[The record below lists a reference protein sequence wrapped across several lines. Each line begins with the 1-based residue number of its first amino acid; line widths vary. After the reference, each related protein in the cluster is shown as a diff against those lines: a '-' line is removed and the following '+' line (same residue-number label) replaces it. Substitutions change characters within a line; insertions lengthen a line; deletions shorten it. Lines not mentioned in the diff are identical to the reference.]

1 MTAPEATFEGVT
13 IVLVGSFNPRIFQP
27 AWFGQEDL
35 VREIEAREAELG
47 VVHPNLSAF
56 KMGPF
61 QLQINTGRFLALTVE
76 PPSYQALRDLVLGT
90 FRLLRHTPVI
100 QLGINRDLHFKP
112 NDDWSWTTLQKQLV
126 VLSAWSGVL
135 EESET
140 RALVIQ
146 GSRGDENQGHIAVR
160 VEPSGR
166 EPGGVYFNIND
177 HYELSSPSPTG
188 GGCDSIMRIL
198 ESQFT
203 VSLDRSAGIARRL
216 LEATCTPSP

>member
-1 MTAPEATFEGVT
+1 MPAPEATIEGVT
-13 IVLVGSFNPRIFQP
+13 IVLVGSFDPRIFQP
-27 AWFGQEDL
+27 AWFGHENL

-47 VVHPNLSAF
+47 LVHPNLSAF

-61 QLQINTGRFLALTVE
+61 QLSIIPGRFQALTAE
-76 PPSYQALRDLVLGT
+76 PPSYPALRDLVLGT
-90 FRLLRHTPVI
+90 FRLLRHTPLT
-100 QLGINRDLHFKP
+100 QLGINRDLHFRP
-112 NDDWSWTTLQKQLV
+112 NDDWSWTTLQDQLV
-126 VLSAWSGVL
+126 VQSAWSGIL
-135 EESET
+135 EEPET

-146 GSRGDENQGHIAVR
+146 GSRGDENHGHIKVR
-160 VEPSGR
+160 VEPSMR

-177 HYELSSPSPTG
+177 HYELESASPT

-203 VSLDRSAGIARRL
+203 ISLDRSEGIARRL